1 MDVIRLVKNKKF
13 LAIGLIFIFASMVVN
28 FPFPHEYPLGQ
39 AGVEVLGIP
48 INSVHGLHYVG
59 ITALLLLI
67 VGLYFYAKSFKKYH
81 VRLIVLAIIFVSLT
95 PHYVANAYQK
105 TLATGIYAIF
115 HDREGSICR
124 FEMTGETNLNAKCEI
139 PFENYSSEDVRF
151 TIEFYDKS
159 IFEDEVKMMSLMN
172 AGGPYEVN
180 VNANERQRVKIEAN
194 IDVSEIENHVESG
207 EAAGFNL
214 IIKSNGKSR
223 KL

>member
-1 MDVIRLVKNKKF
+1 VIRLVKNKKF
-13 LAIGLIFIFASMVVN
+13 LVIGLIFIIASMVVN

-48 INSVHGLHYVG
+48 INSVNGLHYVG
-59 ITALLLLI
+59 ITALLLLM

-81 VRLIVLAIIFVSLT
+81 GRLIVLAIIVVSLA
-95 PHYVANAYQK
+95 PHYIANAYQR
-105 TLATGIYAIF
+105 TLATGIYAIS

-139 PFENYSSEDVRF
+139 PFENYSREDVQF
-151 TIEFYDKS
+151 TIEFYEKS
-159 IFEDEVKMMSLMN
+159 IFEDDVKVISLLN
-172 AGGPYEVN
+172 EGGPYEVY
-180 VNANERQRVKIEAN
+180 VKGNERQRVKIEAN

-214 IIKSNGKSR
+214 IIKAHGKSR